1 MVALSAN
8 ASGRNPHG
16 VTVSDLLVNSAIALW
31 LMLSRECFSFG
42 LLVAMLYLPF
52 HFNSFPGGR
61 NLKTRTNSSSGFL
74 LPTEWES

>member
-42 LLVAMLYLPF
+42 LLVTMLYLPF
-52 HFNSFPGGR
+52 QFNSFPGGR